1 MDATTPEGGS
11 GDRPTIDARAPA
23 PKVSVPVQPPT
34 SSLPQWETEAAVAF
48 LIALIGSGLIAVAAI
63 HPEAGG
69 CHGATFAL
77 PAQRE
82 ALSQW
87 IEARQ
92 GKYNLYYT
100 LNEPVPPE
108 QQQGKNGRV
117 CKADIVRI
125 RGVAIDCDPQFD
137 PEAADGGLAKER
149 LRLFAQAVE
158 WRKRDA
164 VSAAIDSGGGYQ
176 GVWLLREPL
185 PATPVNVAAA
195 EAQARGLA
203 HLNDGDNTHDVSHL
217 FRLPGTVNLPNAKK
231 QARKRVPAAVQGKV
245 FDDPRRLHTLEDLA
259 ILAPPIAT
267 RQAAKARRAFELSA
281 AWAACGDPEKLP
293 PELITRL
300 TAARATQPQL
310 DKCLKED
317 TVQGDRSK
325 RDFAVAAA
333 AIRAGFLEPPEI
345 AAIVAAYS
353 PEKFEAEAE
362 ARGGGRAEYYLRRTV
377 ANALAQV
384 KPDAPSPGRAKPDAQ
399 PSDFFEMIE
408 EGAAETAEAIGEP
421 IDLFGEDDPAD
432 LSTPPPDSLPD
443 VVEAFARTI
452 ATQMGVPESFAAV
465 TTVAALAGAIG
476 NALRLQ
482 VNQHSTDFRVPASL
496 AMVLVARP
504 GRKKSP
510 TIDAVLAP
518 HRALDRELHAA
529 SGQARSAWRTAHC
542 TPKGS
547 PKAGAPPPPP
557 ERQILVDD
565 ATLEK
570 QVRIHAD
577 NPAGIIRA
585 PDELLAF
592 LGNMGAYKRSSE
604 GDRGTILK
612 MLDGNAVKMDR
623 VSGTVRADSALMGL
637 IASTQPDKIRSLT
650 RDLGSDG
657 FLQRLIFIT
666 DDGLDRLPRDVPV
679 DRGAVAEYERAVR
692 AMFALRTSGCGVVQL
707 SPDARAIM
715 SQTWS
720 RVRALGR
727 LPGASEAWAG
737 HISKWEGMTYRIA
750 LTFHA
755 LDSWACTGGV
765 PTGSG
770 TEVTA
775 ATARRASR
783 FITFLVRHALRFYG
797 EFYEPS
803 EHTAEAR
810 EVAGYLL
817 TRPDILS
824 VTARDVEKVRRP
836 LAGKRS
842 LTQAA
847 MRELEHLGWIT
858 VAERGADGPSK
869 WTVNPRIHE
878 RFAAHAEREK
888 LQRAQAQ
895 AQIAAA
901 LSAKQELRDA

>member
-1 MDATTPEGGS
+1 M
-11 GDRPTIDARAPA
+11 
-23 PKVSVPVQPPT
+23 
-34 SSLPQWETEAAVAF
+34 
-48 LIALIGSGLIAVAAI
+48 ALIGSGLIAVAAI
-63 HPEAGG
+63 DPEAGG

-77 PAQRE
+77 PSQCE
-82 ALSQW
+82 ALNRW

-92 GKYNLYYT
+92 GKYNLYFT

-108 QQQGKNGRV
+108 EQQGKNGRV
-117 CKADIVRI
+117 CKADIARI
-125 RGVAIDCDPQFD
+125 RGVAIDCDPVFD
-137 PEAADGGLAKER
+137 PNAEDGGLTKER
-149 LRLFAQAVE
+149 ERLFAQAVE

-164 VSAAIDSGGGYQ
+164 ASAAIDSGGGYQ
-176 GVWLLREPL
+176 GVWLLRDPL
-185 PATPVNVAAA
+185 PATPEIVAAV

-203 HLNDGDNTHDVSHL
+203 HLNNGDNTHDVSHL
-217 FRLPGTVNLPNAKK
+217 FRLPGTLNLPNAKK
-231 QARKRVPAAVQGKV
+231 RARKRVPAAVQGKV
-245 FDDPRRLHTLEDLA
+245 FDDPRRLHTLKDLA
-259 ILAPPIAT
+259 ILAPPILT
-267 RQAAKARRAFELSA
+267 RQAAEARRDFDLAA
-281 AWAACGDPEKLP
+281 AWEALRDPAKLGP
-293 PELITRL
+293 GLTARL
-300 TAARATQPQL
+300 TAARAVRPSL
-310 DKCLKED
+310 DKCLSEEN
-317 TVQGDRSK
+317 TIQCDRSK

-333 AIRAGFLEPPEI
+333 VIRAGFLEPPEI

-362 ARGGGRAEYYLRRTV
+362 ARGDGRAEYYLRRTA
-377 ANALAQV
+377 ANALAQI
-384 KPDAPSPGRAKPDAQ
+384 KPDAQSVVCAKPEAQ
-399 PSDFFEMIE
+399 PSDFFETIE
-408 EGAAETAEAIGEP
+408 DVATESAEVIGEP
-421 IDLFGEDDPAD
+421 VDLFGEDDPAD
-432 LSTPPPDSLPD
+432 LSAPPPDSLPE

-452 ATQMGVPESFAAV
+452 AIQMGVPESFAAI

-482 VNQHSTDFRVPASL
+482 VNQHSADFRVPASL
-496 AMVLVARP
+496 AVVIVARP

-510 TIDAVLAP
+510 TIDTVLAP

-529 SGQARSAWRTAHC
+529 SSQARSAWRAAHC

-612 MLDGNAVKMDR
+612 MLDGSAVKMDR

-637 IASTQPDKIRSLT
+637 IASTQPDKIRTLT

-666 DDGLDRLPRDVPV
+666 DDGLDRLPQDVPV

-692 AMFALRTSGCGVVQL
+692 AMFALRSNSCGVVQL
-707 SPDARAIM
+707 SPEARAIL
-715 SQTWS
+715 SQIWS

-770 TEVTA
+770 TDVTA
-775 ATARRASR
+775 TTARRASR

-824 VTARDVEKVRRP
+824 VTARDIEKVRRP

-858 VAERGADGPSK
+858 VAERGAEGPSK

-888 LQRAQAQ
+888 VQRAQAQ

-901 LSAKQELRDA
+901 LSAKQGLRDA